1 VENVTCPK
9 CGHQATEDAICSNC
23 GHATMNGDLRHLK
36 NPVQKP
42 PPPPEVANWVVEK
55 MSPELIEEAIRTF
68 NREEFLAGEPEIE
81 KQGD

>member
-1 VENVTCPK
+1 
-9 CGHQATEDAICSNC
+9 
-23 GHATMNGDLRHLK
+23 MNGDLRHLK
-36 NPVQKP
+36 SPVQK

-68 NREEFLAGEPEIE
+68 NREEFLAGEREIE